1 MRINLKSLALV
12 LVIFLLVACGKTTE
26 EKALAAVNNESAD
39 AKQSQDM
46 LHYGPE
52 CAQFNKDGTR
62 KVVGGCTREQWA
74 EWHKTH

>member
-1 MRINLKSLALV
+1 MAAGLKLVGVVLICFALT
-12 LVIFLLVACGKTTE
+12 ACGKTTE

-39 AKQSQDM
+39 AKQSQEM
-46 LHYGPE
+46 LHYGPD